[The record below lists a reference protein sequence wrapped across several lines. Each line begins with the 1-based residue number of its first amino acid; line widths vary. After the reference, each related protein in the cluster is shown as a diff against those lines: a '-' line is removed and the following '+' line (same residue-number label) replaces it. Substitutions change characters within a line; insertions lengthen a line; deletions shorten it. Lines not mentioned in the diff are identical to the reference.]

1 MPNQQFYPKATFN
14 ISGNNFENA
23 YNPSPRNYVTTFNP
37 SAYDAV
43 LKTVTTATLNFATLG
58 IKVGDVCM
66 VGLAGANVG
75 NRSIIVDV
83 KPATLTLTSNINAS
97 AGKPV
102 IIYQNIPDPG
112 IVFMSGPIDKNDVLV
127 LGVCNNENSG
137 ATISS
142 EKGIVKAYPYGIV
155 GSNYDTKPIVPVQV
169 EVVYSLGNGS
179 VLPPGNGAQIYVTY
193 N

>member
-43 LKTVTTATLNFATLG
+43 LKTVTTATLNFETLG

-66 VGLAGANVG
+66 VGITGTAVG
-75 NRSIIVDV
+75 NRSIITKVQ
-83 KPATLTLTSNINAS
+83 PTMLTLTSNIAAS

-127 LGVCNNENSG
+127 LGVCNDENSG
-137 ATISS
+137 GSISS
-142 EKGIVKAYPYGIV
+142 ETGIINVKPFGIV

-169 EVVYSLGNGS
+169 EVVYGVTNGS
-179 VLPPGNGAQIYVTY
+179 LLPPGSGAQIYVAY

>member
-14 ISGNNFENA
+14 ISGNNFENV

-37 SAYDAV
+37 SAYDGV
-43 LKTVTTATLNFATLG
+43 LRTVTTATLNFETLG

-66 VGLAGANVG
+66 VGTSGVAVG
-75 NRSIIVDV
+75 NRSTIEKVEPTV
-83 KPATLTLTSNINAS
+83 LTLRSNIVAA

-112 IVFMSGPIDKNDVLV
+112 IVFMSGPLDKNDILV
-127 LGVCNNENSG
+127 LGVCNNESSG
-137 ATISS
+137 ATITS
-142 EKGIVKAYPYGIV
+142 EKGIVRAYPYGTS
-155 GSNYDTKPIVPVQV
+155 GGNYDTSPIVPVQV
-169 EVVYSLGNGS
+169 EIVYSILNGS